1 MCANQDYVSPYL
13 QRPLRSYQQ
22 VLRERAEQPRQT
34 QAPKRHKAR
43 SHVGSPN
50 SAICRPTCFAPNGAG
65 SIEPNRRV
73 SVPTC

>member
-34 QAPKRHKAR
+34 QASKRHKTR
-43 SHVGSPN
+43 SHASSPN
-50 SAICRPTCFAPNGAG
+50 SAIFRPRPFVPNGVG

-73 SVPTC
+73 SAPT

>member
-1 MCANQDYVSPYL
+1 MCTNQDYVSPYL

-43 SHVGSPN
+43 SHASSPV
-50 SAICRPTCFAPNGAG
+50 SAIFRPRPFAPNGGG
-65 SIEPNRRV
+65 STEPNRRV
-73 SVPTC
+73 SVPT